1 MTSKESKTN
10 VGVFRFQIGNLNDY
24 QNTTAI
30 TGVHTIDTGTNT
42 ATEPGT
48 GKHDETGYVPHSTC
62 LGGT

>member
-1 MTSKESKTN
+1 VRLTKIEDER
-10 VGVFRFQIGNLNDY
+10 GVFRLNLNDY
-24 QNTTAI
+24 QNTTLRLQYRY
-30 TGVHTIDTGTNT
+30 TIDTGTNT